1 MGSSFKYKI
10 PTGEAPAPAPT
21 QTPATDPTQEKLDEA
36 VIKKRMEDLLATKQS
51 EGTTQ
56 QDITMEALAGDLDRK
71 RKRDTAKDKEKEK
84 PKKKFKF

>member
-1 MGSSFKYKI
+1 MMGSSFKYKI
-10 PTGEAPAPAPT
+10 PTGEAPAPT
-21 QTPATDPTQEKLDEA
+21 QTTATEPTQEKLDEA

-56 QDITMEALAGDLDRK
+56 QDIAMEALAGDLDRK